1 MGSMQL
7 VSDFAEHELVSL
19 ITKILAPF
27 QNSNVIGPGDDAAVT
42 PTLLTPVLTADLLI
56 EDIHFKTNWS
66 SAWDIGV
73 RAAAA
78 NLADL
83 LAMGATPKYLTL
95 SLGLPSHTKVEF
107 LDGLV
112 TAIATE
118 SNKVSAQVVGGD
130 ISRSDKLIVSISA
143 VGDCANRTAL
153 LRSAAKPGEIIS
165 VIGCLGLAPAGLA
178 LFEADNRNYPSL
190 LKAHQQPTV
199 FYAQMIA
206 AWESISAATDISDG
220 LLVDLERMAK
230 ASKVMMALDSF
241 QLVKFISTQMQEA
254 GLELGI
260 DPMSWVLAGGDDH
273 GFLVTSK
280 EAIPGAVQIGK
291 VVPGLGVTV
300 DSVEQESLGYQH
312 FRQ

>member
-1 MGSMQL
+1 MGAMQL
-7 VSDFAEHELVSL
+7 VSDFAEHELVS
-19 ITKILAPF
+19 IIAKILAPF

-83 LAMGATPKYLTL
+83 LAMGATPKYLML

-107 LDGLV
+107 LEELV

-165 VIGCLGLAPAGLA
+165 VLA
-178 LFEADNRNYPSL
+178 
-190 LKAHQQPTV
+190 V
-199 FYAQMIA
+199 
-206 AWESISAATDISDG
+206 
-220 LLVDLERMAK
+220 
-230 ASKVMMALDSF
+230 LD
-241 QLVKFISTQMQEA
+241 
-254 GLELGI
+254 
-260 DPMSWVLAGGDDH
+260 
-273 GFLVTSK
+273 
-280 EAIPGAVQIGK
+280 
-291 VVPGLGVTV
+291 
-300 DSVEQESLGYQH
+300 
-312 FRQ
+312 